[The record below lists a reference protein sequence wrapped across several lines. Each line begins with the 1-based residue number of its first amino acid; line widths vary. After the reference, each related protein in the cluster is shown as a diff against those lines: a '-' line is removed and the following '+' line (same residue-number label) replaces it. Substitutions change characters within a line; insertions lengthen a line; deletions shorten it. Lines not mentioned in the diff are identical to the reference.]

1 MPSLN
6 SSAISFV
13 RYDATSGE
21 LRITFSSGGTYTY
34 FGVPPEV
41 YDGLMNADSAG
52 RYFHAVIR
60 PRYGLR

>member
-6 SSAISFV
+6 SSAISSV
-13 RYDATSGE
+13 RYDPATRQ
-21 LRITFSSGGTYTY
+21 LRITFHSSGTYTY

-41 YDGLMNADSAG
+41 YEGLMAAESAG
-52 RYFHAVIR
+52 RYFNRVIR